1 MFPIGGEHGVER
13 AEGVGGACLG
23 GFLPVGGDPEG
34 ELTLTLQRGGR
45 LIEPTGESHLAV
57 EREEP
62 LRVEPVDEG
71 RVRCRGTAR
80 RVTPLRRQEPDQGG
94 AARGAHTA
102 PARDQLSW

>member
-1 MFPIGGEHGVER
+1 MFTIGGEHGVER
-13 AEGVGGACLG
+13 ADGGGGACLG

-80 RVTPLRRQEPDQGG
+80 RVPPLRRSDERRVGN
-94 AARGAHTA
+94 AWASTCN
-102 PARDQLSW
+102 